1 MAGRNFIPLCIAVSA
16 KSIYLR
22 AMQRLCGSNL
32 KKTSA
37 LAFGTGFR

>member
-22 AMQRLCGSNL
+22 EMQQLFGSSL

-37 LAFGTGFR
+37 LAFGTGFQ